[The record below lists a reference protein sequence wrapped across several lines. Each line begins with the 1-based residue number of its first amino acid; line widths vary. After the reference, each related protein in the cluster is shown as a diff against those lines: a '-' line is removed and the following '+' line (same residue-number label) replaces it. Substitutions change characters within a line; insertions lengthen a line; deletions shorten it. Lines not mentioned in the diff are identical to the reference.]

1 MAEGADL
8 PFGLASAVGP
18 VPFASADDA
27 VAFALRRPRYPTV
40 PVTSDPS
47 ASLWAQAVSGLD
59 DGIGPD
65 AAGAD
70 LSGPAFAAAHAFVDA
85 LAHLDVASVPVAIRV
100 PVLGPVTVASE
111 LRRLGRP
118 AEDADRIAV
127 EVVSARAVA
136 LLGLIRAAGAV
147 SGSAAA
153 PVVSVV
159 LEEPGLVG
167 SMHPTYPRRPAE
179 IRSLLDPVID
189 ALDRAAPSRSLLIGV
204 HVAGPCDWPSV
215 IGSGASLLCVPVD
228 RTVSGWAP
236 LFGDLLDRGGRICWG
251 VVPVDRPLGRSTDRY
266 WRRLVALWTAMVAEG
281 VDPMALRLRSS
292 FSPADGLDAFGPS
305 QAELVMELTAEV
317 AERVSHQAVAARLSL
332 GA

>member
-228 RTVSGWAP
+228 RTISGWAP

-266 WRRLVALWTAMVAEG
+266 WRRLVALWTALVAEG

>member
-59 DGIGPD
+59 DGVGAD

-70 LSGPAFAAAHAFVDA
+70 LSGPAFAAARAFVEA
-85 LAHLDVASVPVAIRV
+85 LAHLDVASIPVAIRV

-147 SGSAAA
+147 PTSAAA

-159 LEEPGLVG
+159 LEEPALVG
-167 SMHPTYPRRPAE
+167 SMHPTFPRRPAE
-179 IRSLLDPVID
+179 IRALLDPVID
-189 ALDRAAPSRSLLIGV
+189 ALDRAAPPRSLLIGV
-204 HVAGPCDWPSV
+204 HVAGPC
-215 IGSGASLLCVPVD
+215 
-228 RTVSGWAP
+228 
-236 LFGDLLDRGGRICWG
+236 
-251 VVPVDRPLGRSTDRY
+251 
-266 WRRLVALWTAMVAEG
+266 
-281 VDPMALRLRSS
+281 
-292 FSPADGLDAFGPS
+292 
-305 QAELVMELTAEV
+305 
-317 AERVSHQAVAARLSL
+317 
-332 GA
+332 